1 MPSSDQTLLHCGDSN
16 VFNIKLHGKHLG
28 ADHIINPQSTL
39 QITTTLTQA
48 QFSELMDA
56 YAEEGIRTFQTC
68 KKVKFFRAVSY
79 CVRDRV
85 FEDGEDIEDYTA
97 NKGITQLR
105 IHVGDIIEF
114 RADWEPDERGFARV
128 FGIMLHERN
137 VFLVVGW
144 ILPLVA
150 KTLLSCYQ
158 STNSSPLSRITCRVS
173 FHSHSSM
180 SRAL

>member
-1 MPSSDQTLLHCGDSN
+1 
-16 VFNIKLHGKHLG
+16 
-28 ADHIINPQSTL
+28 
-39 QITTTLTQA
+39 
-48 QFSELMDA
+48 MDA

-144 ILPLVA
+144 IIAAGRKNPTFMLPEYKQLTPFENNMSGFFSLSLVDEPRFVNGVHFEEIGG
-150 KTLLSCYQ
+150 KLLR
-158 STNSSPLSRITCRVS
+158 NDWV
-173 FHSHSSM
+173 F
-180 SRAL
+180 RAV